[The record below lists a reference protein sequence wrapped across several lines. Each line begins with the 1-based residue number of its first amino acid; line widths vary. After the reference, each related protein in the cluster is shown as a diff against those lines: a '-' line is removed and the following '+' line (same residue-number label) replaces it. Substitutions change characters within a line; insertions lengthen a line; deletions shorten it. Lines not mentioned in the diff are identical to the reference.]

1 MPEHHTPLVAMIA
14 AGLALAFGLGLLAHR
29 FRVSPLVGYLLAGIA
44 VGPFTPG
51 FVGDQALAN
60 QLAEIGVILLMFAVG
75 LHFSPRDLMSV
86 RAVVLPGALAEI
98 AVLTSVGAALAWSFG
113 WGAAA
118 GLVFGLSLSVAS
130 TVVLTRTL
138 QERRILDTDRGRI
151 AVGWLV
157 VEDLSMV
164 LVLVLL
170 PAVGGALAGG
180 TAPSTGGLAAILLL
194 TLSKVAAFVAAML
207 LVGRRVVPWILHYAA
222 HTGSRELFRL
232 SVYAVALGIA
242 YGAAAL
248 FGVSFALGA
257 FFAGMVLAESP
268 LSQRATEEAL
278 PLRDAFAVL
287 FFVSVGMLFNPAVLV
302 EAPLAVL
309 ATVSIVVGGK
319 SVAALLIVR
328 AFGHPWAT
336 ALTIAASLAQ
346 IGEFSFIL
354 AALGVALGL
363 LPQEG
368 RDLILAGAILS
379 ILLNPLLFA
388 AVESWR
394 APRARRPTVPAPP
407 VAVAGKEGCAPA
419 TTTLSG
425 HDVLVGYGRVGS
437 VLGAGLRAA
446 SRPLLVF
453 EDREDAIGAARRDGA
468 EVVVGNA
475 ADPEMLRLA
484 NLAAA
489 RRLFVTIP
497 DAFEAGQVVEQA
509 RAVNPALEIIAR
521 AHSDAAVE
529 HLTALGADLS
539 VMGEWEIA
547 RRMLE
552 HWLAG
557 GGGERPADGRR
568 AGDEHG
574 QGAVSA

>member
-75 LHFSPRDLMSV
+75 LHFSLKDLMSV
-86 RAVVLPGALAEI
+86 RAIVLPGALAEI
-98 AVLTSVGAALAWSFG
+98 AVLTSLGAALAWSFG

-138 QERRILDTDRGRI
+138 QERHVLDTDRGRI

-157 VEDLSMV
+157 VEDLVMV

-170 PAVGGALAGG
+170 PAAGGALAGG
-180 TAPSTGGLAAILLL
+180 AAPSAGGLAAILLL
-194 TLSKVAAFVAAML
+194 TLGKVGAFVAAML

-287 FFVSVGMLFNPAVLV
+287 FFVSVGMLFNPSVLV

-309 ATVSIVVGGK
+309 ATVAIVVGGK

-394 APRARRPTVPAPP
+394 APRARRPAVPAPP
-407 VAVAGKEGCAPA
+407 VAAAEEEGRAPA
-419 TTTLSG
+419 ATTLSG

-437 VLGAGLRAA
+437 ALGAGLRAA
-446 SRPLLVF
+446 GRPLLVF

-497 DAFEAGQVVEQA
+497 DTFEAGQVVEQA
-509 RAVNPALEIIAR
+509 RAANPALEIVAR

-539 VMGEWEIA
+539 VMGEREIA

-557 GGGERPADGRR
+557 GGGERPADGPR
-568 AGDEHG
+568 AGDERG
-574 QGAVSA
+574 QGAAA